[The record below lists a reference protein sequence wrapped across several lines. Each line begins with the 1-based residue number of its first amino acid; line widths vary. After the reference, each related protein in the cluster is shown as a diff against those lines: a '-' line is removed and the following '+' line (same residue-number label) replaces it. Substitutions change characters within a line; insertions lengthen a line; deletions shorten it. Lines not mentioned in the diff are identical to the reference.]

1 MIYSYSVILIVLW
14 KFTPREFTCLSL
26 VQRKLVF
33 SASEPTRFHP
43 KSLLLFLPPPP
54 PHFAL
59 SYKLHA
65 CQFSIH
71 FGYFIS
77 HILRK
82 RLYVSTSRQKA
93 HRILYK
99 PSETSE

>member
-14 KFTPREFTCLSL
+14 KFTPSDFTCLSL

-43 KSLLLFLPPPP
+43 KSLLLSLVP

-59 SYKLHA
+59 SYKFHA

-93 HRILYK
+93 HKILYK

>member
-14 KFTPREFTCLSL
+14 KFTPRDFTCLSL

-54 PHFAL
+54 PP
-59 SYKLHA
+59 
-65 CQFSIH
+65 
-71 FGYFIS
+71 
-77 HILRK
+77 IL
-82 RLYVSTSRQKA
+82 LYLTNCTHVNFQYTSA
-93 HRILYK
+93 ILFDTFYARDYM
-99 PSETSE
+99 

>member
-14 KFTPREFTCLSL
+14 KFTPRDFTCLSL

-54 PHFAL
+54 
-59 SYKLHA
+59 
-65 CQFSIH
+65 
-71 FGYFIS
+71 
-77 HILRK
+77 IL
-82 RLYVSTSRQKA
+82 LYLTNCTHVNFQYTSA
-93 HRILYK
+93 ILFHTFYARDYM
-99 PSETSE
+99 

>member
-14 KFTPREFTCLSL
+14 KFTPRDFTCLSL

-43 KSLLLFLPPPP
+43 KSLLLFLVP

-71 FGYFIS
+71 FGYFIT

-82 RLYVSTSRQKA
+82 RLYVSTSPKSA
-93 HRILYK
+93 
-99 PSETSE
+99 

>member
-14 KFTPREFTCLSL
+14 KFTPRDFTCLSL

-54 PHFAL
+54 PFCSILQIARMSIFNTLRLFYFTHFTQEIICKYLA
-59 SYKLHA
+59 SKSA
-65 CQFSIH
+65 
-71 FGYFIS
+71 
-77 HILRK
+77 
-82 RLYVSTSRQKA
+82 
-93 HRILYK
+93 
-99 PSETSE
+99 